1 MESVDY
7 TFKKIINDTIDATYL
22 RIADALSEF
31 ARSEIIEDMSAREA
45 LDYFAMKLF
54 KEGSKK

>member
-1 MESVDY
+1 MESIDDA
-7 TFKKIINDTIDATYL
+7 FRKIINDTIDTTYL

-45 LDYFAMKLF
+45 LDYFAVKLI
-54 KEGSKK
+54 KAGKL